1 VNPAAY
7 HLGVTAVRAMAN
19 AANCN
24 VDTSQSEAVRRVC
37 ETVGADSPS
46 HLPAILVSN
55 SKAAG
60 TMCIRVLT
68 TESCLRS

>member
-1 VNPAAY
+1 M
-7 HLGVTAVRAMAN
+7 AVRAMAN

-46 HLPAILVSN
+46 HLPAILVSS
-55 SKAAG
+55 SKTAIVIG
-60 TMCIRVLT
+60 IQELIVEHRLRLFSTSWT
-68 TESCLRS
+68 TR